1 MTEEQELSKTR
12 YAPVDTI
19 ARLLNLTPRRVQ
31 QLAKEGHFPQS
42 RRGHYEVV
50 PTVQG
55 YCRYMQGIVG
65 GVDDEHRSVQTEI
78 AKQRAERL
86 ARENALARGELIP
99 RGHMIT
105 GMQTAIS
112 HCRSKLLSIPSKA
125 APAVAAIDD
134 VAAIK
139 EHLTEL
145 VHDALEELSRTRFV
159 AVKPADQDGQKTVR
173 RKGRK
178 AASRRR
184 TSSSGAAHD

>member
-1 MTEEQELSKTR
+1 
-12 YAPVDTI
+12 
-19 ARLLNLTPRRVQ
+19 
-31 QLAKEGHFPQS
+31 
-42 RRGHYEVV
+42 
-50 PTVQG
+50 
-55 YCRYMQGIVG
+55 MQGLIAG
-65 GVDDEHRSVQTEI
+65 MGDDAHREAQTMVVRE
-78 AKQRAERL
+78 RAERL
-86 ARENALARGELIP
+86 ARENAVARGELIP

>member
-1 MTEEQELSKTR
+1 MTEEQEFSKTR
-12 YAPVDTI
+12 YAPVDVV

-31 QLAKEGHFPQS
+31 QLAKEGHIPQS
-42 RRGHYEVV
+42 RRGHYEII

-65 GVDDEHRSVQTEI
+65 GVDDEHRTVQTEI

-125 APAVAAIDD
+125 APAVAVLEDT
-134 VAAIK
+134 VAVK
-139 EHLTEL
+139 ELLTEL
-145 VHDALEELSRTRFV
+145 VHDALEELSRMRFV
-159 AVKPADQDGQKTVR
+159 AVRPGAPESEKTVKR
-173 RKGRK
+173 RGGKAATSGPKKGRSK
-178 AASRRR
+178 
-184 TSSSGAAHD
+184 